1 MKKGLELRLEG
12 IVKRFENVVALDGV
26 DLKVEG
32 GELFAILG
40 PSGCGKTT
48 LLRIVAGLTAPDE
61 GRVYIGGKDV
71 TKTPAYERPVSMV
84 FQNLALFPHLS
95 VYKNIA
101 FGMEL
106 RGLDEATIER
116 RVREVMELVRLPYR
130 EFAHRRINQ
139 LSGGQ
144 QQRVAIA
151 RALAKDPEILLMDEP
166 FSHLDYKVKLELID
180 ELRRLQRELK
190 LTTIYVTHDQNDAM
204 MLADRLAVMNNG
216 RVLQVGTPMEV
227 YANPASPFVASFLG
241 EANILRLEAS
251 EGYARLDGS
260 LIPVSEEGEVLIA
273 IRPEHIKIGQAESGD
288 QVGIEGIVEDS
299 VFMGPLAKIVVRVG
313 NQKLKIYSES
323 RIIQRIKVGK
333 TVHLHWSTAEMKVY
347 KPEK

>member
-1 MKKGLELRLEG
+1 
-12 IVKRFENVVALDGV
+12 
-26 DLKVEG
+26 
-32 GELFAILG
+32 
-40 PSGCGKTT
+40 
-48 LLRIVAGLTAPDE
+48 
-61 GRVYIGGKDV
+61 
-71 TKTPAYERPVSMV
+71 
-84 FQNLALFPHLS
+84 
-95 VYKNIA
+95 
-101 FGMEL
+101 
-106 RGLDEATIER
+106 
-116 RVREVMELVRLPYR
+116 
-130 EFAHRRINQ
+130 
-139 LSGGQ
+139 
-144 QQRVAIA
+144 
-151 RALAKDPEILLMDEP
+151 MDEP

-190 LTTIYVTHDQNDAM
+190 LTTVYVTHDQNDAM

-288 QVGIEGIVEDS
+288 QVGVEGIVEDS

-313 NQKLKIYSES
+313 NHKLKIYSEF
-323 RIIQRIKVGK
+323 RIIQRIKVGE